1 MSLARDMDQQSDV
14 AHAVTYVEAIAR
26 TMRSDARVCARH
38 GEDEHSRLHEDTA
51 ALLDAIARL

>member
-1 MSLARDMDQQSDV
+1 MSHAWDMDQQSDV

-38 GEDEHSRLHEDTA
+38 GEDERSRHHEDTA
-51 ALLDAIARL
+51 ALLDATARL